1 MNKITIKEKI
11 NAWIA
16 DYEDSSLL
24 EESIG
29 AKNVKN
35 YLLNDAKEI
44 LDIIKER
51 QNENNNTK

>member
-1 MNKITIKEKI
+1 MIKITIKEKI

-44 LDIIKER
+44 LDIIKEE
-51 QNENNNTK
+51 QNEI